1 MDAEKFGAFIQ
12 SCRKELG
19 LTQAELA
26 EQLHVTDKAI
36 SRWER
41 GVGFPDIKLLEP
53 LAEALGVTLIELMQS
68 RKIEEDLTKD
78 TASALA
84 AETVNLMQE
93 QQKLSVRRRVIL
105 VIGSILIS
113 AAELFLLYLALFAQL
128 QPRWTRYVLYA
139 IGILGGSIGAQSLRY
154 IVTKQ
159 YLQST
164 PKTVWSTWQMQV
176 LTAVAVAGALLF
188 LLSWRFNRGDPT
200 WQIVAMLAGLAML
213 LPAVL
218 YYANH
223 EFDFDDE

>member
-12 SCRKELG
+12 CCRKDLG
-19 LTQAELA
+19 LTQSELA
-26 EQLHVTDKAI
+26 DKIHVTDKAV

-68 RKIEEDLTKD
+68 RRIEEPLTKD

-84 AETVNLMQE
+84 SETVVLMQE
-93 QQKLSVRRRVIL
+93 QQKLSVKRRVIL
-105 VIGSILIS
+105 LIGSVLIC
-113 AAELFLLYLALFAQL
+113 AAEMFLLYLALFADL

-139 IGILGGSIGAQSLRY
+139 IGILGGNIGVRTLRY

-159 YLQST
+159 YLQPVS
-164 PKTVWSTWQMQV
+164 KSLWNTWQMQV
-176 LTAVAVAGALLF
+176 LSVAAAIGVF
-188 LLSWRFNRGDPT
+188 LVLISGRFNRGDPT
-200 WQIVAMLAGLAML
+200 WQLIVMGVGFVLI
-213 LPAVL
+213 LPAIL
-218 YYANH
+218 YYAEH

>member
-1 MDAEKFGAFIQ
+1 MDAEKFGTFIQ
-12 SCRKELG
+12 SRRKDLG

-26 EQLHVTDKAI
+26 ERLYVTDKAI

-53 LAEALGVTLIELMQS
+53 LAAALDVTLIELMQS
-68 RKIEEDLTKD
+68 RKIEEPLTKD
-78 TASALA
+78 SASALA
-84 AETVNLMQE
+84 AETVSLMQE
-93 QQKLSVRRRVIL
+93 QQKLSIKRRVIL
-105 VIGSILIS
+105 MVGSVLIG
-113 AAELFLLYLALFAQL
+113 AAELFLLYLALFADL

-139 IGILGGSIGAQSLRY
+139 IGILGGNIGVQSLRY

-159 YLQST
+159 YLRPK
-164 PKTVWSTWQMQV
+164 PKTVWSTWQMQA
-176 LTAVAVAGALLF
+176 LTTVAVAGALLF
-188 LLSWRFNRGDPT
+188 LFSWRFNRGDPT
-200 WQIVAMLAGLAML
+200 WQIIAMLAGLAML